1 MRTSDSWLLQ
11 WDYDVVFEWGSD
23 GLESLTETADIVVI
37 VDVLS
42 FSTCV
47 DIATQAGAVVFPY
60 SWKDERA
67 QEFAQ
72 LNKAYL
78 AQPRSEGSR
87 AESAVFTLSPASLTH
102 LRAGDRLVL
111 PSPNG
116 SQLCTLVKGKR
127 VVAGCLRNASAV
139 AGYLNSFSGRKLILA
154 AGERWPSTTQ
164 LRPALEDLL
173 GAGAIIHA
181 IPGSKSPEAKA
192 AETVWAGMQQDIT
205 RVMRECTSGRELK
218 EKGFGE
224 DVELASDVDS
234 SAGVPILFP
243 EGYFACESGH

>member
-1 MRTSDSWLLQ
+1 MKTSDSWLQQL
-11 WDYDVVFEWGSD
+11 DYDVVFEWGSD
-23 GLESLTETADIVVI
+23 GLESLYQTADIVVI

-67 QEFAQ
+67 QEFAR
-72 LNKAYL
+72 LNNAHL
-78 AQPRSEGSR
+78 ALSRSEGSR
-87 AESAVFTLSPASLTH
+87 IESAVFTLSPASLTH

-116 SQLCTLVKGKR
+116 SQLCTFVKEKR
-127 VVAGCLRNASAV
+127 VVAGCLRNAFAV
-139 AGYLNSFSGRKLILA
+139 ARYVNSFSGRKLILA
-154 AGERWPSTTQ
+154 AGERWPSTPQ

-181 IPGSKSPEAKA
+181 LSGSKSPEARA
-192 AETVWAGMQQDIT
+192 AETLWLGMKRDVKST
-205 RVMRECTSGRELK
+205 LRECASGRELH

-224 DVELASDVDS
+224 DVDFASDVES
-234 SAGVPILFP
+234 STGVPILFP
-243 EGYFACESGH
+243 EGYFACGSGH